1 MISYYNLCE
10 FKVSKRLIQ
19 FFLKLIDLSL
29 TFFLSGLFLC
39 QITLALLK
47 LLLHLLGGRLESL
60 LLERYFE
67 LVSHLLISL
76 LKLLSQFGLQ
86 TLDFFF

>member
-47 LLLHLLGGRLESL
+47 LLLHLLGGRL
-60 LLERYFE
+60 
-67 LVSHLLISL
+67 
-76 LKLLSQFGLQ
+76 
-86 TLDFFF
+86 